1 MAEPFDHAQDRQ
13 SRSPGDKTRN
23 LNKETKHID
32 INADLG
38 EGSGFDEAIMPL
50 ISSCSIA
57 SGGHFGTEKTM
68 RTAIRLAKQH
78 NVKIG
83 AHPSFPDKD
92 NFGRK
97 IITMTKNE
105 LTQTVFN
112 QLIQFFALC
121 ETEGA
126 TINHVKLHGALY
138 NYAAKD
144 APTADAVVEAV
155 LQTKVRPR
163 LYVQHNSVLHRKAE
177 NLLPLEFEAFIDRRY
192 NNDLSLVSRSEE
204 GALIESPK
212 DAWEQLFKMVSERKI
227 ETINSMAKPI
237 TASTYCIHGDNQH
250 SIEILH
256 HIHKQMRVKGLTLDR

>member
-1 MAEPFDHAQDRQ
+1 MKQ
-13 SRSPGDKTRN
+13 
-23 LNKETKHID
+23 ETKHID

-68 RTAIRLAKQH
+68 RTAIRLAKEN

-83 AHPSFPDKD
+83 AHPSFPDKE

-105 LTQTVFN
+105 LTETVFS
-112 QLIQFFALC
+112 QLIRFFALC

-144 APTADAVVEAV
+144 APTADAVVEAI
-155 LQTKVRPR
+155 LQTKVRPK

-192 NNDLSLVSRSEE
+192 NEDLSLVSRSEA
-204 GALIESPK
+204 GALIDNPEA
-212 DAWEQLFKMVSERKI
+212 AWKQLFKMISEKKVSTANES
-227 ETINSMAKPI
+227 NKPI

-250 SIEILH
+250 SVEILH
-256 HIHKQMRVKGLTLDR
+256 YIQKQMVINGLTLDR